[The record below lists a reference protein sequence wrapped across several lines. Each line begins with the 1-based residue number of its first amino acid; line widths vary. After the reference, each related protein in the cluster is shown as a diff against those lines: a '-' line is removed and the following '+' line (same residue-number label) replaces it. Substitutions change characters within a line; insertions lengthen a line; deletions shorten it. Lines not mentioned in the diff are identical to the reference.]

1 MHPTGQA
8 AAGPAVAS
16 PRYAGD
22 VSSSIVVR
30 TLGRTGY
37 QATLARMREFTD
49 VRDAAT
55 PDEIWITEHAPVYT
69 FGLAAG
75 REHLLDAGD
84 IPVIATDR
92 GGQVTYHGPGQV
104 LAYVLVDLDRRG
116 LKVRG
121 LVSLIEDAVIA
132 TLAGYGIAGE
142 RQAGMPGVYVGGAKI
157 AALGLKVRRGCSY
170 HGASLNVDLD
180 LAPFQGINPCGYAG
194 LRSVSIGS
202 LGASVGAAD
211 AGSSLAAQLANALEQ
226 HRAVSQ

>member
-1 MHPTGQA
+1 MQVIGQP
-8 AAGPAVAS
+8 AAGSVVPP

-22 VSSSIVVR
+22 QAPSIVLR
-30 TLGRTGY
+30 SLGRSGY
-37 QATLARMREFTD
+37 EATLARMREFTD
-49 VRDAAT
+49 ARDAAT

-75 REHLLDAGD
+75 REHLLDAGG

-104 LAYVLVDLDRRG
+104 VAYLLVDLNRRG

-121 LVSLIEDAVIA
+121 LVRLIEDALIA
-132 TLAGYGIAGE
+132 TLAGVGVAGE
-142 RQAGMPGVYVGGAKI
+142 RQAGRPGVYVAGAKI

-180 LAPFQGINPCGYAG
+180 LAPFRGINPCGYAG
-194 LRSVSIGS
+194 LRSVSLKALGVTRRAADVGQS
-202 LGASVGAAD
+202 LGAH
-211 AGSSLAAQLANALEQ
+211 LAQTLEQ
-226 HRAVSQ
+226 FPLIVK